1 MRAAAM
7 LPFMF
12 RLMVLLLAWVAQP
25 AAAGAIEVTDLA
37 GRTVAV
43 ASPVERYVISE
54 GRYLPLI
61 ALLRPDDPLAGLVGM
76 MNPLGWTQP
85 GLEAQLFERYPEARD
100 LPLFALGG
108 ADSVSVEQIIE
119 LRPELAILG
128 LSDHGPGAESFEL
141 IRQLE
146 ESGTAIVFIDFRLDP
161 LNNTIP
167 SIELLGR
174 LLGAEERAAEYV
186 DFYRQRL
193 DRIAERATEVATR
206 PKVFLQAHP
215 GRFECCWGMAD
226 GMLGPVVGF
235 VGGANISNAVAPGP
249 TAQHTAEFLLVE
261 DPDVWIGTAS
271 GTLEEFLA
279 GGTPVTLGDDV
290 PPEMAEA
297 SLARY
302 LAAPEFRHMSAVT
315 NGRAHAIW
323 HNFYNSPF
331 NIVAFEAFATWIQP
345 ELFADLEPHATL
357 QEIYDRFL
365 PFEREGTYMAT
376 LERLPD

>member
-1 MRAAAM
+1 MFSFMIRA
-7 LPFMF
+7 
-12 RLMVLLLAWVAQP
+12 LATFVAWSAQP
-25 AAAGAIEVTDLA
+25 ALAATIEVTDLA
-37 GRTVAV
+37 GRTVSV
-43 ASPVERYVISE
+43 AAPVERYVISE
-54 GRYLPLI
+54 GRYLPLV
-61 ALLRPDDPLAGLVGM
+61 ALLRPDDPLEGLVGM

-85 GLEAQLFERYPEARD
+85 GLEAQLFELHPEARD

-108 ADSVSVEQIIE
+108 AETVSVEQIIE
-119 LRPELAILG
+119 LRPQLAILG
-128 LSDHGPGAESFEL
+128 LSDHGPGAKSHEL

-161 LNNTIP
+161 LSNTIP
-167 SIELLGR
+167 SIELIGR
-174 LLGAEERAAEYV
+174 LLGAEARAAEYIA
-186 DFYRQRL
+186 FYRERL
-193 DRIAERATEVATR
+193 ERIAARAADALTR
-206 PKVFLQAHP
+206 PTVFLQAHP

-226 GMLGPVVGF
+226 GMLGPVVGLA
-235 VGGANISNAVAPGP
+235 GGQNISDAVAPGP

-271 GTLEEFLA
+271 GTVEEFEA

-290 PPEMAEA
+290 SAEMAEA

-345 ELFADLEPHATL
+345 ELFADLDPRATF
-357 QEIYDRFL
+357 QEIHDRFL
-365 PFEREGTYMAT
+365 PFELEGTYMAT
-376 LERLPD
+376 LDGLPD